1 MTPQPELFLFSYV
14 PTALQKLQL
23 FIPTNNTLDRE
34 TNCVQILWKFV
45 CCSSERHH
53 ANIDQLRKN
62 KNKCE
67 ILARSGHT
75 KSDDMKMARPICSL
89 EFIDIGKPVFHHSNG
104 QRNYGIIYF
113 YICRPVNEAYE
124 TNDGTRRRDKSK
136 KKKKTRMH

>member
-1 MTPQPELFLFSYV
+1 MTEKQIVSKFYGNLFVVRVKGIMRTS
-14 PTALQKLQL
+14 
-23 FIPTNNTLDRE
+23 
-34 TNCVQILWKFV
+34 TNCEK
-45 CCSSERHH
+45 
-53 ANIDQLRKN
+53 

-75 KSDDMKMARPICSL
+75 KRDDMKMARPICPL

-113 YICRPVNEAYE
+113 YICRPVNGAYE

-136 KKKKTRMH
+136 KKKKKTRMH